1 MTAPSQ
7 EEGQLGGVVMM
18 TLRTFTVFTALLLFS
33 LGCKEPQTHA
43 QQPAA
48 ANDAI
53 PDVVCP
59 NFSEVKPLYVLL
71 ILIDRSGS
79 IQDESQD
86 QLPRVQ
92 ADAANLVQRLPP
104 ATVILGR
111 YISAQS
117 YRDAESFL
125 ADVIPGEPPAVDC
138 VVTNPFDPV
147 QKRRC
152 QMAERRYRAQLQCVE
167 QARKRITAVF
177 LSLTPARAQRTDI
190 WGGIAAASEIFST
203 YPASIKKTII
213 VYSDLADNVRTPL
226 PDHLVG
232 LEGAEVVV
240 RTARTGGNPREVSQR
255 VTAFGDRLSRW
266 GAKMRSSPIDV
277 AVNVDGIFN
286 RQS

>member
-1 MTAPSQ
+1 MTFS
-7 EEGQLGGVVMM
+7 
-18 TLRTFTVFTALLLFS
+18 TFAGLIFTALLLFS
-33 LGCKEPQTHA
+33 LGCKDPQTHA

-53 PDVVCP
+53 PAVVCP
-59 NFSEVKPLYVLL
+59 NFTEVAPLYVLL

-79 IQDESQD
+79 VQDGSQD

-104 ATVILGR
+104 ATLILGR

-117 YRDAESFL
+117 YRDTESFL
-125 ADVIPGEPPAVDC
+125 AEAIAAEPSALDC
-138 VVTNPFDPV
+138 VVTNPFDPG

-152 QMAERRYRAQLQCVE
+152 QLAERRHRAQSQCVE
-167 QARKRITAVF
+167 QARKRIAAVF

-203 YPASIKKTII
+203 YPASVHKMII
-213 VYSDLADNVRTPL
+213 LYSDIADNVRTPL
-226 PDHLVG
+226 PEHLVG
-232 LEGAEVVV
+232 LEGVEVVV
-240 RTARTGGNPREVSQR
+240 RTARTGGDPREISQR

-277 AVNVDGIFN
+277 AVNIDEIFN